1 MITTIINQKKRK
13 IMTMTITTKSG
24 KTLTTILFVLALISC
39 GDDNSVTIPKQEY
52 QKLIGDTIK
61 PIYPKPFKLHT
72 NGLNG
77 EGIVLGSDGHEYLV
91 INYQNSSFNAEHYI
105 DCVKCIE
112 RTKTQDSLNKK

>member
-1 MITTIINQKKRK
+1 
-13 IMTMTITTKSG
+13 MTMTITTKSG
-24 KTLTTILFVLALISC
+24 KTLTIILFVLTFVSC

-61 PIYPKPFKLHT
+61 PIYPKPFTL
-72 NGLNG
+72 NADGLRTTG
-77 EGIVLGSDGHEYLV
+77 DDGIVLGSDGHEYLV

-112 RTKTQDSLNKK
+112 RTKTQDSLKQK